1 MVRSGPPHF
10 LSPAP
15 SACRMA
21 GHHSSY
27 RQRPRHPR
35 RSPPCRS
42 RQENVRMPQCRS
54 RLGYALSR
62 VVENFDPRTTRFDV
76 VIIDEASQSD
86 VMALVALY
94 LGKTVLVVGDH
105 EQVSPSAVGQ
115 DLGVIQNLIFQYL
128 RGIPNSDLYD
138 GQISIYDLARQSFGG
153 TTCLVEHF
161 RCVPEIIQ
169 FSNMVS

>member
-1 MVRSGPPHF
+1 MSDCRSG
-10 LSPAP
+10 AP
-15 SACRMA
+15 VWVML
-21 GHHSSY
+21 
-27 RQRPRHPR
+27 
-35 RSPPCRS
+35 
-42 RQENVRMPQCRS
+42 V
-54 RLGYALSR
+54 SR

-115 DLGVIQNLIFQYL
+115 DLGIIQNLIFQYL
-128 RGIPNSDLYD
+128 PGIPNSDLYD
-138 GQISIYDLARQSFGG
+138 AQISIYDLARQSFCG

-169 FSNMVS
+169 FSNLISYDYRIKPLRDASRVRLRPHTIAYLLCGP

>member
-1 MVRSGPPHF
+1 
-10 LSPAP
+10 
-15 SACRMA
+15 
-21 GHHSSY
+21 
-27 RQRPRHPR
+27 
-35 RSPPCRS
+35 
-42 RQENVRMPQCRS
+42 MPQRRS
-54 RLGYALSR
+54 RLGDASFPR
-62 VVENFDPRTTRFDV
+62 GRNFDPRTTRFDV

-115 DLGVIQNLIFQYL
+115 DLGIIQNLIFQYL
-128 RGIPNSDLYD
+128 PGIPIP
-138 GQISIYDLARQSFGG
+138 ISTMVRFPSTTRAPVLRG

-169 FSNMVS
+169 SAT